1 MRRKGQLKWVV
12 GGGRERERVLCSPC
26 PSCACH
32 GIVYRISNPLI
43 LICSS
48 FNKKHQVSHPDC
60 ASQSREPPLV
70 RRLRPNWK

>member
-1 MRRKGQLKWVV
+1 MFMRRKGQLKWVV
-12 GGGRERERVLCSPC
+12 GGGRERERVPFMRVSR
-26 PSCACH
+26 H
-32 GIVYRISNPLI
+32 RISDLESHPLI
-43 LICSS
+43 LICSY